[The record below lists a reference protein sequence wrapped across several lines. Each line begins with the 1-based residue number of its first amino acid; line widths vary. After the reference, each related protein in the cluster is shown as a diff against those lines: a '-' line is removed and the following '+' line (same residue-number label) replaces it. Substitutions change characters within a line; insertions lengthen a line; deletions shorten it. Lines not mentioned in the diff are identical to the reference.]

1 MTYQPP
7 EQPYPG
13 PQPPPAGYPGFQPS
27 PVPGRRKLGTWAI
40 VGIVVGV
47 VVLLCCGIGVVGAI
61 VGGDSPQ
68 ATPSA
73 SARAVVDG
81 AAPTAAPATPAAPVT
96 TAAAPPSVAPTT
108 KPAPPPAPVT
118 VVMPDLV
125 GLNAAVAQDKLK
137 RLGITTIKL
146 GSGDENDTFVILPEN
161 WTVTKQSHK
170 KGAKVALDEL
180 VVLTC
185 TKQG

>member
-1 MTYQPP
+1 M
-7 EQPYPG
+7 
-13 PQPPPAGYPGFQPS
+13 
-27 PVPGRRKLGTWAI
+27 
-40 VGIVVGV
+40 GV
-47 VVLLCCGIGVVGAI
+47 VVLLCCGIGAVGAI
-61 VGGDSPQ
+61 VGDDSPQ
-68 ATPSA
+68 VTPSA
-73 SARAVVDG
+73 SARAVAEG
-81 AAPTAAPATPAAPVT
+81 AVPTPTAAAATPAAPVT

-137 RLGITTIKL
+137 RLGITAIKL
-146 GSGDENDTFVILPEN
+146 GSADENDTFVILPEN

-170 KGAKVALDEL
+170 KGAKVAPDEL